1 MTYLRTIMCLCALAG
16 CAGTPTEVGAPLP
29 VGRVRQSLAEWQA
42 HGLQPGHCAGIA
54 GDVRVLI
61 TTSDEVSD
69 RCGQPVQA
77 CTAGDL
83 IVISQ
88 EYMGVYSYI
97 LEHELHHWMA
107 QCAYNMGDAE
117 HRNPQLWYGGVG
129 VEDIWALEP

>member
-1 MTYLRTIMCLCALAG
+1 MPTAAYSLGPNADQKGNNDALN
-16 CAGTPTEVGAPLP
+16 P
-29 VGRVRQSLAEWQA
+29 
-42 HGLQPGHCAGIA
+42 